1 MTHPATPQRRSR
13 LGRAWRRLMGREDGN
28 ATVEF
33 AILFPGFMLLFMV
46 VFELGLMMTRYM
58 MFDRALDISVREMRL
73 SVNRNFDEN
82 QVKALLCAQTV
93 ILNNHCFEDLR
104 LEMVRLAD
112 SDTWDISD
120 DVTCRNTSLSANL
133 QPPTQF
139 DTGQANDVIFVR
151 ACMAMEP
158 FFIDVGLGKFLLRNS
173 SNGKLYMIA
182 KSALSVEPVN

>member
-1 MTHPATPQRRSR
+1 MTQPIKRSGVVR
-13 LGRAWRRLMGREDGN
+13 TWRRLMGREDGN
-28 ATVEF
+28 ATIEF
-33 AILFPGFMLLFMV
+33 AILFPGFIFLFMV
-46 VFELGLMMTRYM
+46 IFELGLMMTRYM
-58 MFDRALDISVREMRL
+58 MFDRALDLTVREVRL
-73 SVNRNFDEN
+73 SENRNFDES

-104 LEMVRLAD
+104 LEMVRLDGAGD
-112 SDTWDISD
+112 DWDIPT
-120 DVTCRNTSLSANL
+120 DVTCRDTSQAV
-133 QPPTQF
+133 QPATEF
-139 DTGQANDVIFVR
+139 ATGNANDVMYMR